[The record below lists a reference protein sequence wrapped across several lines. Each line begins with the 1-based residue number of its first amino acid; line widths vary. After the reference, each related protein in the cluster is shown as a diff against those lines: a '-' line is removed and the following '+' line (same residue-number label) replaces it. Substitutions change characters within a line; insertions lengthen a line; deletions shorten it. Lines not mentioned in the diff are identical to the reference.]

1 MSQNFV
7 ACDRGQVFL
16 MPPSLIDWVPDD
28 HLVWTVLGAVDQM
41 DLDGVYGT
49 YRANGQGRAAYDPA
63 MMVALLLYSYSL
75 GNRSSRG
82 IERACRVD
90 VAYKVITAMEVP
102 DHSTIAEFRRRHET
116 VLGELFVDV
125 LRLCGEAGLVSVGV
139 IAIDGTKIKA
149 NASRDR
155 NRSYES
161 IVGEIL
167 DQAEQTD
174 RDEDEQHGPDRGDE
188 LPERFRSR
196 EGRRRALAEAKER
209 LEQQRASEPEAETPE
224 VEIEIDEQRV
234 VAEGH
239 GRKGWLREGRR
250 QLEQRREREQR
261 PIPRSRADRLQDAK
275 QRLEEAHAVELAAN
289 RAFETHHRDRLRSDG
304 RRFAPPRPVTMPV
317 LPEGRVNV
325 VDPDS
330 RVMRTVGQP
339 TIQGYNA
346 QAAVTAGQI
355 IVAAEI
361 TIESPDFGH
370 LEPVFNAA
378 LRDLQLAGVSQRPGV
393 LVADAGYWHKLQLES
408 IVSDGTQVLIPPD
421 SSLKD
426 GPRPGWNGGLYDFMR
441 RVLAT
446 EHGHA
451 IYRQRQ
457 ETIEPVFGHTK
468 HNRGFRQF
476 QRRGKSAVRSEWRFI
491 AATHNLMKL
500 HNHWIAAD
508 TG

>member
-1 MSQNFV
+1 
-7 ACDRGQVFL
+7 
-16 MPPSLIDWVPDD
+16 
-28 HLVWTVLGAVDQM
+28 
-41 DLDGVYGT
+41 
-49 YRANGQGRAAYDPA
+49 

>member
-49 YRANGQGRAAYDPA
+49 YRANGQGRAAYDPG
-63 MMVALLLYSYSL
+63 MMVAWLLYSYSV

-102 DHSTIAEFRRRHET
+102 DHSTIAEFRRRHAT
-116 VLGELFVDV
+116 ALGELFVDV

-161 IVGEIL
+161 IVGDIL

-209 LEQQRASEPEAETPE
+209 LEQQRASEPDAETPE
-224 VEIEIDEQRV
+224 VEIEIEFEIDEKRV

-239 GRKGWLREGRR
+239 GRKGWLRDGRR

-289 RAFETHHRDRLRSDG
+289 RA
-304 RRFAPPRPVTMPV
+304 
-317 LPEGRVNV
+317 
-325 VDPDS
+325 
-330 RVMRTVGQP
+330 
-339 TIQGYNA
+339 
-346 QAAVTAGQI
+346 
-355 IVAAEI
+355 
-361 TIESPDFGH
+361 
-370 LEPVFNAA
+370 
-378 LRDLQLAGVSQRPGV
+378 
-393 LVADAGYWHKLQLES
+393 
-408 IVSDGTQVLIPPD
+408 
-421 SSLKD
+421 
-426 GPRPGWNGGLYDFMR
+426 
-441 RVLAT
+441 
-446 EHGHA
+446 
-451 IYRQRQ
+451 
-457 ETIEPVFGHTK
+457 
-468 HNRGFRQF
+468 
-476 QRRGKSAVRSEWRFI
+476 
-491 AATHNLMKL
+491 
-500 HNHWIAAD
+500 
-508 TG
+508 

>member
-16 MPPSLIDWVPDD
+16 MPPSLTDWVPDD
-28 HLVWTVLGAVDQM
+28 HLVWTVLGAVEQM
-41 DLDGVYGT
+41 SLDAFYGV

-63 MMVALLLYSYSL
+63 MMVALLLYAYSL

-82 IERACRVD
+82 IERSCRVD
-90 VAYKVITAMEVP
+90 VAYKVITAMAVP
-102 DHSTIAEFRRRHET
+102 DHSTIAEFRRRHEAA
-116 VLGELFVDV
+116 LGELFVGV
-125 LRLCGEAGLVSVGV
+125 LGLCREAGLVSVGV

-149 NASRDR
+149 NASRDQ

-161 IVGEIL
+161 IVSEIL
-167 DQAEQTD
+167 DEAERTD
-174 RDEDEQHGPDRGDE
+174 QDEDDRHGGDRGDE

-196 EGRRRALAEAKER
+196 ESRRAALAEAKQR
-209 LEQQRASEPEAETPE
+209 LEEQRPTAPEAEVPM
-224 VEIEIDEQRV
+224 VEIEIDAERV

-261 PIPRSRADRLQDAK
+261 PIDRSRADRLLEAK
-275 QRLEEAHAVELAAN
+275 QRLEEAHAVELASNA
-289 RAFETHHRDRLRSDG
+289 AFEAHHRNQVRSDG
-304 RRFAPPRPVTMPV
+304 RRFAPPRPHPMAV
-317 LPEGRVNV
+317 LPDGRVNV

-339 TIQGYNA
+339 TVQGYNA
-346 QAAVTAGQI
+346 QAAVTAGQV

-370 LEPVFNAA
+370 LEPVFGAA
-378 LRDLQLAGVSQRPGV
+378 LRDLELAGINERPEV
-393 LVADAGYWHKLQLES
+393 LVADAGYWHKLQMEN

-426 GPRPGWNGGLYDFMR
+426 GPRPGWTGGLYDFMR

-457 ETIEPVFGHTK
+457 QTIEPVFGHTK

-476 QRRGKSAVRSEWRFI
+476 RRRGRSAVRSEWRLM
-491 AATHNLMKL
+491 AATHNLLKL
-500 HNHWIAAD
+500 HNHWIA
-508 TG
+508 TTS